1 MFDVAIIGAG
11 MAGASVAA
19 ELAAHC
25 SLVMLER
32 EAMPGYHATGR
43 SAAFWDEC
51 YGGPLV
57 QPLTRASH
65 AFLLNPSAD
74 FSPNSLLNRR
84 GVLYLGRAEERDDLE
99 AHVAG
104 FGGRVRLEW
113 LDRALLEGRI
123 KGLKPEWVAGVF
135 GADCSD
141 IDVGALHGGYLRA
154 ASKHG
159 AKLTCNAAITALNRQ
174 DDHWQIDVSGETVR
188 ARTLV
193 NAAGAWADPVA
204 LLAGAQPLGLQP
216 YRRTVVQLRT
226 TPKAEADLPLVIHIG
241 GDFYFKPETSGQL
254 WASPHD
260 ETPSEPCDAAP
271 EELDVAVA
279 IDAYSRVVD
288 CTIDAV
294 THRWAGLRTFAPDRL
309 PVYGFDPAVP
319 GFFWCAGQGGFGIQT
334 APAAAKLCA
343 ALILD
348 QPPAPEIADI
358 EAALYSPARF
368 VAISVP

>member
-154 ASKHG
+154 ASKHLERMS
-159 AKLTCNAAITALNRQ
+159 ASSCR
-174 DDHWQIDVSGETVR
+174 S
-188 ARTLV
+188 
-193 NAAGAWADPVA
+193 
-204 LLAGAQPLGLQP
+204 
-216 YRRTVVQLRT
+216 
-226 TPKAEADLPLVIHIG
+226 LPLLVRN
-241 GDFYFKPETSGQL
+241 TSQC
-254 WASPHD
+254 S
-260 ETPSEPCDAAP
+260 SK
-271 EELDVAVA
+271 
-279 IDAYSRVVD
+279 
-288 CTIDAV
+288 
-294 THRWAGLRTFAPDRL
+294 F
-309 PVYGFDPAVP
+309 
-319 GFFWCAGQGGFGIQT
+319 
-334 APAAAKLCA
+334 
-343 ALILD
+343 
-348 QPPAPEIADI
+348 
-358 EAALYSPARF
+358 
-368 VAISVP
+368 ISQ